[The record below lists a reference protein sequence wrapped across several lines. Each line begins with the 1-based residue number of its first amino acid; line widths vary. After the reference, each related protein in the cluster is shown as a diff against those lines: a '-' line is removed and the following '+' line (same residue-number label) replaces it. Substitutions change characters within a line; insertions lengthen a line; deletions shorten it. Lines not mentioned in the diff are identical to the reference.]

1 MRVYFIKS
9 VISIQWHRF
18 DEHKQLIWWTV
29 ISVLVVYDHTFM
41 DSLTV
46 LVAFAKSALPGIG
59 LILFVSVAEKHFR
72 KLVRNFCDRKPG
84 FWGRIF
90 FRRHHHSSFQRW
102 GLFYKQQNLPQQFF
116 TNYFCNGTFRKYF
129 KLFKF
134 YASTNWTR
142 KIILSFLKIFFL
154 LLMSC
159 FLWWSNLKRNYKN
172 NKMFFTFSWVLIKLL
187 SKFCKNI

>member
-1 MRVYFIKS
+1 MREERLRLKHCFKRFGS
-9 VISIQWHRF
+9 VLLISWGQWHITLNR
-18 DEHKQLIWWTV
+18 HLHG
-29 ISVLVVYDHTFM
+29 SV
-41 DSLTV
+41 TV
-46 LVAFAKSALPGIG
+46 LMAFAKSSLPGIG
-59 LILFVSVAEKHFR
+59 LILLVSVSEKHFR

-134 YASTNWTR
+134 YASTNRTR
-142 KIILSFLKIFFL
+142 K
-154 LLMSC
+154 M
-159 FLWWSNLKRNYKN
+159 
-172 NKMFFTFSWVLIKLL
+172 VP
-187 SKFCKNI
+187 